1 MELKKLQ
8 SLLIIVFVCLL
19 YIAPVQSHAQ
29 SSKQAGSHAGHNH
42 AGHDHSGHA
51 HSGHNHGHDHSGHS
65 HADHKHS
72 GHNHGG
78 KADRGT
84 KGDKGTKGDRGDRGT
99 KGDHGDH
106 GDHGTHGDHGAH
118 GDHGDHLEDQEMDVG
133 GTIMHHIADSHDIHL
148 PFGYSIPLPCI
159 LYSPEAGFNMFMSSA
174 FDHGHKE
181 VNGYAYHHG
190 KVTRA
195 DGAKFYDFSITRNVF
210 VMFLSGLLMCWIFIG
225 AARAY
230 GKNKGAPRG
239 IQSIVEP
246 IYEFVRDDIAK
257 PSIGPKYKKYMPFL
271 LTVFF
276 FIWINNLLGLIPI
289 PPFGANVTGNIA
301 VTAALALI
309 TFVLI
314 VTGANKDYWMHIFN
328 PPGVPLGVKPILI
341 LIEFLSLFIKP
352 AALMIRLFANI
363 TAGHIIILSLVSLIF
378 IAGHLANA
386 AVGFGSSLLVVP
398 FMLFMNCLEL
408 FVAALQAFVFT
419 ILSAVFIGQAVE
431 EHDHH
436 EAH

>member
-1 MELKKLQ
+1 MEVKLELKKLQ
-8 SLLIIVFVCLL
+8 SLLIIVVLCLL
-19 YIAPVQSHAQ
+19 YLAPTQVSAQ
-29 SSKQAGSHAGHNH
+29 KAKKVDSHAGHNH
-42 AGHDHSGHA
+42 AGHDHSGHSHA
-51 HSGHNHGHDHSGHS
+51 GHDHSGHK
-65 HADHKHS
+65 HAGHQHK
-72 GHNHGG
+72 GHNHAQTG
-78 KADRGT
+78 KAT
-84 KGDKGTKGDRGDRGT
+84 KAHKGGNNAAHGSHAGHDSHGHD
-99 KGDHGDH
+99 DHGH
-106 GDHGTHGDHGAH
+106 GDD
-118 GDHGDHLEDQEMDVG
+118 MDVG
-133 GTIMHHIADSHDIHL
+133 GTILHHIGDSHDVHL
-148 PFGYSIPLPCI
+148 PFGASIPLPCI
-159 LYSPEAGFNMFMSSA
+159 LYSKESGLQMFMSSA

-181 VNGYAYHHG
+181 VAGFSYDHG
-190 KVTRA
+190 KVVRK
-195 DGAKFYDFSITRNVF
+195 DGAKFYDFSITRNVL
-210 VMFLSGLLMCWIFIG
+210 VMLISALLMCLIFIT

-230 GKNKGAPRG
+230 KKNKGAPKG

-246 IYEFVRDDIAK
+246 LYEFVRDDIAK

-289 PPFGANVTGNIA
+289 PPFGANLTGNIA

-309 TFVLI
+309 TFILI

-378 IAGHLANA
+378 IAGKLAGDVA
-386 AVGFGSSLLVVP
+386 GFGSSLLVVP
-398 FMLFMNCLEL
+398 FMLFMNLLEL